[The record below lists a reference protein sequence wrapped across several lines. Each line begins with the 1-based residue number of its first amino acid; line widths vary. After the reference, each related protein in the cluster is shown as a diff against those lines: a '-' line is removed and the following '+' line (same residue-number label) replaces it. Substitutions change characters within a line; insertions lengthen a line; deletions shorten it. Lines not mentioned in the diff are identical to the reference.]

1 MTEDNA
7 SNSGTS
13 TDTEPAGQSAAA
25 PPSPPKRSG
34 AGTAL
39 AVVALI
45 LGIAAASV
53 AGYLWYHVQVEQRL
67 SQNEALTDIRSAV
80 NTANVNVTA
89 LEKDVDALREQQKEL
104 GSRIESQ
111 IEARLDEL
119 SSQQQALAE
128 RSESLS
134 QSLEKVYDD
143 LDRSLDSWALEEV
156 EQLLRIANH
165 SLQLSGDI
173 PTAAA
178 GLELAD
184 KRLEELANP
193 AFLPVRER
201 LADDIAA
208 LKSLEPVDIAGLSLR
223 LSGMAAKVENLP
235 LAQKTE
241 RPIAGGS
248 GEQQGGGGTE
258 SASGADRWLDAGGE
272 LLNDLKKLV
281 RIQNIEEPAKPL
293 LTPDQR
299 YFLYHN
305 LRLMFSGAQIAALRK
320 DTATYQANLEQA
332 GKWLSEY
339 FDTGHQGVKQLLS
352 DVQGMSGKNL
362 SPELPD
368 ISDSLNALQKV
379 KRRMTS
385 Q

>member
-7 SNSGTS
+7 SKTGTS
-13 TDTEPAGQSAAA
+13 SEAGSTEPDPKETA
-25 PPSPPKRSG
+25 PSSRASG
-34 AGTAL
+34 GGKVPAVIALVL
-39 AVVALI
+39 AV
-45 LGIAAASV
+45 AAASV
-53 AGYLWYHVQVEQRL
+53 TGYLWYQVQVEQRL
-67 SQNEALTDIRSAV
+67 SHNQALTDIRNEV

-89 LEKDVDALREQQKEL
+89 LEKELGALREQQKEL
-104 GSRIESQ
+104 STRIDSQ
-111 IEARLDEL
+111 IQARLDEL
-119 SSQQQALAE
+119 SSQQRTLSE
-128 RSESLS
+128 RSEALS
-134 QSLEKVYDD
+134 QSIEKVYED

-165 SLQLSGDI
+165 SLQLSGDVS
-173 PTAAA
+173 TAVA

-184 KRLEELANP
+184 ARLEELANP

-201 LADDIAA
+201 LADNITA
-208 LKSLEPVDIAGLSLR
+208 LKSLEPVDTAGLSLR
-223 LSGMAAKVENLP
+223 LSGMAAKVEDLP
-235 LAQKTE
+235 LDQTTQ

-248 GEQQGGGGTE
+248 GGQQDAGSGEAGGE
-258 SASGADRWLDAGGE
+258 SNQWLEAGGE
-272 LLNDLKKLV
+272 LLNDLRKLV

-293 LTPDQR
+293 LTPEQR

-320 DTATYQANLEQA
+320 DTATFQENLEQA
-332 GKWLSEY
+332 AKWLREY
-339 FDTGHQGVKQLLS
+339 FDTGHQGVQQLLS
-352 DVQGMSGKNL
+352 DIESMSGKEL

-368 ISDSLNALQKV
+368 ISGSLNELQRA